1 MTVSGS
7 GLMYINNLGNN
18 LTALFR
24 AENTSESFSQANLEQ
39 LQALNVSVLSIL
51 NCVGRMFSGL
61 VSDQLKH
68 RFGLQ
73 RSAFLVLSATL
84 FIIGSACV
92 YSNMHSALV
101 VRYTSLLGFTYGV
114 M

>member
-18 LTALFR
+18 LTALYR

>member
-1 MTVSGS
+1 
-7 GLMYINNLGNN
+7 MYINNLGNN
-18 LTALFR
+18 LTALYR
-24 AENTSESFSQANLEQ
+24 AENSPESFSQVQLER

-68 RFGLQ
+68 RFGVQ
-73 RSAFLVLSATL
+73 RSAFLVLSASL
-84 FIIGSACV
+84 FVFGSVCV
-92 YSNMHSALV
+92 YSNIHSSLV
-101 VRYTSLLGFTYGV
+101 VRYTSLVGFTYGV